1 MIYDT
6 SLSVFHCAEIQNSEA
21 LIDYSTMPRPFCA
34 ITYIISGEAELISDD
49 RTDTVRP
56 GDLVY
61 THVGSCYRQVWK
73 PAPDNRSITCQFIF
87 ADPPEPFARRRFYV
101 QKLSGLA
108 DTLPDFEYMCQHYDE
123 PSLYFDVM
131 ARFYRI
137 MARIAPMLDG
147 TELPPADPLIS
158 RALEY
163 IEANCHKP
171 LKIAQ
176 LAELCSLSESRFYT
190 RFRESVGCTPIEY
203 KHRAA
208 IERAKR
214 LLISEP
220 DMTIEEIS
228 SRIGFE
234 SSSYSRRVFR
244 GITGMSPGE
253 YRAERWR
260 QGSDHLTEINL
271 PWNQRE
277 KMKLQGIQNGALLQR
292 AGDSCETVLHTE
304 NTDTLTVSMGELQR
318 IDDNTWLLSGIPTGG
333 PYSVTFTGDAE
344 KVTFTDIY
352 VGDLWL
358 LAGQSNMEGAGWLRE
373 KDEAYAA
380 DPSPLLR
387 AFYMNDEWRPAT
399 ATLHQLW
406 ESDDPAYRRTFA
418 ENIARIEERGLPSA
432 DYLQTLKRRRVGP
445 GFFFAKELYRQTG
458 VPQGVIPCAVGGA
471 PIEMWIP
478 TADGDNYY
486 TAAYRRLI
494 ACGQRI
500 RGIFWYQGEGFGG
513 AKDVYKSMFESMRQG
528 FSELCGTADL
538 PTVMAQPF
546 RCTIPGV
553 VNSDAAERIWSR
565 YRNYLRDICRE
576 GKNLSVVAT
585 NDLELDDCIHLSADA
600 QEKLGGRAADAM
612 RYLTDGAGCPEP
624 EIETITVHPHPM
636 IPEWVEMHITYRNLR
651 GKLTSIGFPDGFML
665 SEGDEIPSVASIQH
679 IALAGN
685 EVRIRI
691 ELTPDALRQRQ
702 LWYGFGHHFHCTIID
717 EGGHPLLSQ
726 GPIPL
731 SEFIP

>member
-6 SLSVFHCAEIQNSEA
+6 SLSVFHCADIQNSEK

-34 ITYIISGEAELISDD
+34 ITYIVSGEAELVSDD
-49 RTDTVRP
+49 GNDALRP

-61 THVGSCYRQVWK
+61 THIGSCYRQEWK
-73 PAPDNRSITCQFIF
+73 SSADNRCITCQFIF
-87 ADPPEPFARRRFYV
+87 TDPPEPLARRRFHV

-108 DTLPDFEYMCQHYDE
+108 DTLPDFEFLCRHYDE
-123 PSLYFDVM
+123 PSLYFDMM

-137 MARIAPMLDG
+137 MARIAPLLVG

-158 RALEY
+158 RAVEY
-163 IEANCHKP
+163 IEANCHRP
-171 LKIAQ
+171 LKIAT
-176 LAELCSLSESRFYT
+176 LAELCNLSESRFYT

-203 KHRAA
+203 KNRAA

-220 DMTIEEIS
+220 DMTVEEIS

-260 QGSDHLTEINL
+260 LGGDRSAEAVL
-271 PWNQRE
+271 PRK
-277 KMKLQGIQNGALLQR
+277 KMKLTGIQTGALLQR
-292 AGDSCETVLHTE
+292 VNDFCETVIHTE
-304 NTDTLTVSMGELQR
+304 NADTLTVSMGELQK
-318 IDDNTWLLSGIPTGG
+318 IADNTWLLTGIPTGG
-333 PYSVTFTGDAE
+333 PYFLTFSDGE
-344 KVTFTDIY
+344 ESLTFTDIY

-373 KDEAYAA
+373 KDVAYTAN
-380 DPSPLLR
+380 PSPHLR
-387 AFYMNDEWRPAT
+387 AFYMNDEWRPASPQ
-399 ATLHQLW
+399 LHQLW
-406 ESDDPAYRRTFA
+406 ESDDPAHRRTFA
-418 ENIARIEERGLPSA
+418 ENRARVEATRGLHPA
-432 DYLQTLKRRRVGP
+432 DYLQTLKRRSVGP
-445 GFFFAKELYRQTG
+445 GFFFAEELFKQTG

-478 TADGDNYY
+478 TSDGDNYY
-486 TAAYRRLI
+486 TAAYRRII
-494 ACGQRI
+494 ACGKRI
-500 RGIFWYQGEGFGG
+500 RGIFWYQGEGFPG
-513 AKDVYKSMFESMRQG
+513 AKEAYAAMFESMRQG
-528 FSELCGTADL
+528 FSSLCGTADL
-538 PTVMAQPF
+538 PTVMVQPF
-546 RCTIPGV
+546 RCTLPGV
-553 VNSDAAERIWSR
+553 LGNDHAERIWSR

-576 GKNLSVVAT
+576 GKNLSVIAT

-624 EIETITVHPHPM
+624 EIEAITVHAHP
-636 IPEWVEMHITYRNLR
+636 IITEWSELHIAYRNLR

-665 SEGDEIPSVASIQH
+665 SEGDGIPSVASIQH
-679 IALAGN
+679 ITLVGN
-685 EVRIRI
+685 EVRIRL
-691 ELTPDALRQRQ
+691 ELTPDELRQRQ
-702 LWYGFGHHFHCTIID
+702 LWYGFGHHFHCKILD

-731 SEFIP
+731 ADITS